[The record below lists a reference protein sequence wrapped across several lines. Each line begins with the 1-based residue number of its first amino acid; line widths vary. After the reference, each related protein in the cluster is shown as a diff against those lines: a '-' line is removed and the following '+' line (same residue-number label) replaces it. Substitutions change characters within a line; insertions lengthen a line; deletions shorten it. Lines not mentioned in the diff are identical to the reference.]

1 MRYIG
6 FVIFLIIL
14 LFAYVLFDSQ
24 SFERVKPNVTLYVTN
39 QSHEKVPLDSKYIN
53 PNNAVSFTS
62 FDSSGLREYSFKILD
77 SKSKVIGEKYGIF
90 LKKDKNID
98 INLPKV
104 TNLEDGSKITYILE
118 VKDWSNAGFFGGNKT
133 VVEKDFIVDTKPPE
147 VKIIAMSPKINNGGS
162 AIIAF
167 SVKGKNVKS
176 VTLTNGIN
184 NFKPFL
190 YRHLDDKDIY
200 IALMAWPSSNDFFEG
215 KIIAIDDAL
224 NKTSTR
230 LNLNKSV
237 GFMLRK
243 SNIRLRESFLR
254 KKINE
259 IISIDK
265 VDAPSDFIGR
275 FKYVNEVLRTQDAQK
290 ILDKATPTNYKID
303 TLVPFNAITP
313 FKNPRVVGSFY
324 DKRTYWFKG
333 QNIGTAMH
341 MGIDLV
347 DTHRHTKLTLQNAG
361 HVAINESLSIH
372 GHTLMINHELGFST
386 LYAHMSKVEKLGTD
400 LSAGTFL
407 GLSGATGLAFGDHVH
422 LETLVQGLYVRPSE
436 WLDEDWVNSNINPV
450 IKTVTKLYG
459 NIDKDK

>member
-6 FVIFLIIL
+6 FVICIIIL
-14 LFAYVLFDSQ
+14 AFAYVLFDSS
-24 SFERVKPNVTLYVTN
+24 SFERVKPSVTLYITN
-39 QSHEKVPLDSKYIN
+39 SSHEKVPLNSKYIN

-77 SKSKVIGEKYGIF
+77 SNSKVIGEKYGIF

-104 TNLEDGSKITYILE
+104 ANLKDGDKITYLLE

-133 VVEKDFIVDTKPPE
+133 LVKKDFIVDTKSPV
-147 VKIIAMSPKINNGGS
+147 VKIIAMSPKISNGGS
-162 AIIAF
+162 AIVAF

-176 VTLTNGIN
+176 VSLSNGIN
-184 NFKPFL
+184 TFKPFL
-190 YRHLDDKDIY
+190 YKQKDGKDIY
-200 IALMAWPSSNDFFEG
+200 ITLMAWPSSNDFFEG

-224 NKTSTR
+224 NKTQVR
-230 LNLNKSV
+230 LNINKSV
-237 GFMLRK
+237 GFMMRK

-259 IISIDK
+259 IIK
-265 VDAPSDFIGR
+265 VTNVDAPSDFIDR
-275 FKYVNEVLRTQDAQK
+275 FRYVNEVLRTQDAQK
-290 ILDKATPTNYKID
+290 ILDKATPTNYEVT
-303 TLVPFNAITP
+303 TLEPFNAITP
-313 FKNPRVVGSFY
+313 FKNPRIVGSFY

-347 DTHRHTKLTLQNAG
+347 DTHRHTKLTLQNDG
-361 HVAINESLSIH
+361 KVVINERLSVH
-372 GHTLMINHELGFST
+372 GNTLMVNHELGLST
-386 LYAHMSKVEKLGTD
+386 LYAHMSKVEKLGSN
-400 LSAGTFL
+400 LSAGELL
-407 GLSGATGLAFGDHVH
+407 GLSGDTGLAFGDHVH

-436 WLDEDWVNSNINPV
+436 WMDEDWINTNINPV

-459 NIDKDK
+459 NINEAK